1 MIIAVIILLTAG
13 LFAYAFL
20 IPQEVEQRAEKTRV
34 AFLRERRDVLYDNL
48 RDLNFE
54 YRAGKLPDK
63 DYESMRT
70 AMEEEAALLLAEIE
84 SLENQRPGSAAPLA
98 VRGSK
103 SS

>member
-1 MIIAVIILLTAG
+1 VIIAVIILLTAG

-84 SLENQRPGSAAPLA
+84 TLETPAPASTAPASARRA
-98 VRGSK
+98 K